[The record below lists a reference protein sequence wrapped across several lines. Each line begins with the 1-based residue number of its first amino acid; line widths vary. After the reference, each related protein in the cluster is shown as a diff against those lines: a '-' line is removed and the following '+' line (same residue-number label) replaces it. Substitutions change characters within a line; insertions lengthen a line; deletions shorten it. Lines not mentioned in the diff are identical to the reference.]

1 MKPTNFLKRAL
12 QAGLDA
18 QRAWNLWG
26 SQRGKQ
32 FLTDEPES
40 RLCAAC
46 RELAETRSFEAELFF
61 ALDRVY
67 PFGLGG
73 RHS

>member
-18 QRAWNLWG
+18 QRAWNLW
-26 SQRGKQ
+26 SVQRGPVL
-32 FLTDEPES
+32 LTREPES
-40 RLCAAC
+40 RLCRAA
-46 RELAETRSFEAELFF
+46 RELAEKRSLEAAFFF
-61 ALDRVY
+61 ALDKVF

-73 RHS
+73 LHS